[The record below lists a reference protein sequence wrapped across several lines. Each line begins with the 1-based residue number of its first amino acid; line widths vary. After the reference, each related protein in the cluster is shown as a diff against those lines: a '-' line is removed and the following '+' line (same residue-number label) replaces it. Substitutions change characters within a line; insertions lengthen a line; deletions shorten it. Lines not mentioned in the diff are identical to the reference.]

1 MTEHEKPLPPYPPLP
16 YILGNWF
23 SQKILT
29 NLALHVM
36 FYYKF
41 LNLTTKGEALC
52 KGEPLYSLN
61 LMVDLFIF

>member
-1 MTEHEKPLPPYPPLP
+1 MTEHEKPLPSPPPLSSPP
-16 YILGNWF
+16 YMLGNWF

-41 LNLTTKGEALC
+41 PNLTTKGEALC
-52 KGEPLYSLN
+52 IGATLLP
-61 LMVDLFIF
+61 